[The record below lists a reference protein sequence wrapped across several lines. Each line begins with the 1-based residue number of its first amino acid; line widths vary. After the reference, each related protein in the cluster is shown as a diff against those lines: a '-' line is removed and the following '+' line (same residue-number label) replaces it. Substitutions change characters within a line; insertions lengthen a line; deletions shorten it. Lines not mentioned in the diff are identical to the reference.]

1 MNEADRQLID
11 EVVALTGAPVPDWSS
26 DQAPLLQT
34 RSDDSIHL
42 IGVIG
47 GKDVGKSSLIN
58 ALLGIDVARVT
69 SFGEGTSRALAYVHR
84 DDANAVRAMMDEQI
98 PDQFDLIEHDVADA
112 RSRVLLDL
120 PDIDSVYAEHVQLT
134 HRLLRLMLF
143 PIWVQSIEK
152 YADREPLQLLGK
164 VAKGNSPENFL
175 FVLTKSD
182 QLANRHGAE
191 AVAELKSDY
200 AQRVARTCGLTDRPA
215 VFAVNRRD
223 RNAFDLPALAKRV
236 LARRSGEIVRHAR
249 QLATHRQRASIVD
262 WVRQAGVAQQLSAAE
277 RLYDEAQS
285 LCASRLSEPLVDQ
298 ITARLSQ
305 DPAVRSGVI
314 EPVVRK
320 RLSHWPIVNV
330 IDATLGPV
338 VSMIRAGGAS
348 SPAVVTL
355 SGRGLTDHIKGV
367 FSDLSQR
374 SSMVMSLYGH
384 QKLWEADSASR
395 AASTLERQ
403 TDHAIDAHRATL
415 LKSLAKPSWLTR
427 LIAPFLTIGVVLWFP
442 IIQPILEIVL
452 AGGAIDMTR
461 ATILKVVQVLGAQ
474 YLIQSLG
481 VLVVYFV
488 ALWMWLRWLAYRLA
502 DRALSRSTDA
512 DHPAANVLAW
522 TQQLL
527 QPIERHVARL
537 TDLQKRID
545 ALATPAR
552 SAA

>member
-1 MNEADRQLID
+1 VDEADRQLID

-58 ALLGIDVARVT
+58 ALLGSDVARVT

-98 PDQFDLIEHDVADA
+98 PDQFDLIEHEIADA

-152 YADREPLQLLGK
+152 YADREPMQLLGK
-164 VAKGNSPENFL
+164 VAKGNAPENFL

-182 QLANRHGAE
+182 LLANRHGE
-191 AVAELKSDY
+191 GAVAELKSDY
-200 AQRVARTCGLTDRPA
+200 AQRVARACGLNDRPG
-215 VFAVNRRD
+215 VFAVNSRD
-223 RNAFDLPALAKRV
+223 RDAFDLPGLAGRV
-236 LARRSGEIVRHAR
+236 LARRSGEIVRQAR
-249 QLATHRQRASIVD
+249 QLATHRQRASIVE
-262 WVRQAGVAQQLSAAE
+262 WVRQAGVAQKLSATE

-285 LCASRLSEPLVDQ
+285 LCASRLCEPLVDQ
-298 ITARLSQ
+298 ITARLRD

-314 EPVVRK
+314 EPVVRQ

-348 SPAVVTL
+348 APGVVTL

-374 SSMVMSLYGH
+374 SSMMLSLYAH
-384 QKLWEADSASR
+384 QKLWEADAASR

-403 TDHAIDAHRATL
+403 TDRAIDAHRATL
-415 LKSLAKPSWLTR
+415 LRSLAKPSWLTR

-442 IIQPILEIVL
+442 IVQPILEIVL
-452 AGGAIDMTR
+452 AGDAIDMTR
-461 ATILKVVQVLGAQ
+461 ATVLKVVQVLGAQ

-502 DRALSRSTDA
+502 DRALSRSTDT
-512 DHPAANVLAW
+512 DHPAASVLAW